1 MVQIHKLMAGLLDQY
16 LLADND
22 LALSI
27 VLDMA
32 DYFVT
37 RVDVRRCRWTLV
49 DIPQSVAACMCLHS
63 FAGSP
68 LWLRCFKT
76 AAGHHPGQ
84 WHRPLARDAGDRVRA
99 HSELLQH
106 IIQRIATVL
115 HACTVARIS
124 TCGCQS

>member
-37 RVDVRRCRWTLV
+37 RVDVRRCRWTWSMFLKV
-49 DIPQSVAACMCLHS
+49 
-63 FAGSP
+63 
-68 LWLRCFKT
+68 LR
-76 AAGHHPGQ
+76 
-84 WHRPLARDAGDRVRA
+84 
-99 HSELLQH
+99 
-106 IIQRIATVL
+106 
-115 HACTVARIS
+115 HACACTASLAVH
-124 TCGCQS
+124 CG